1 MLFYDEKHSKYELE
15 YVSKENEGLSSLV
28 KKKTN
33 KIVLIMY
40 QQNRHGNTFISQ
52 YVQDYGLL
60 DTFIK
65 R

>member
-15 YVSKENEGLSSLV
+15 YVSKENEGLSFLV
-28 KKKTN
+28 EKKTN

-40 QQNRHGNTFISQ
+40 QQNRHDNAFISQ